1 MTQTTQTPQTPNA
14 TGPAASSAAMFPPNP
29 KRRLTKKS
37 LIVILL
43 ALAGLSVGVIA
54 GGYWLSAGKAL
65 RPSPTDTTQLPAAD
79 DVALLAPLDQ
89 SAPGTAPMDPASASP
104 VTPDG
109 GASNP
114 ISSPSP
120 VASPVESP
128 VVASSPNAAAA
139 PVPVSTTST
148 PSAAT
153 PHSASS
159 SAPTTQAPVSPAKPV
174 TAQTTDN
181 SSTEL
186 EARLSRLE
194 QDMHD
199 LKAIVVAL
207 QQNNPVK
214 VATPRIHHT
223 EALPADADATPAPKR
238 HVTRTRKPAKVTT
251 PPVQLPPPPPPA
263 PEERILSIDTWGG
276 RPSIAIKGSDGK
288 LRFVTEGDVTTK
300 GRIGAAHAATGAI
313 TIVRPDGSRDT
324 VQTREP
330 R

>member
-1 MTQTTQTPQTPNA
+1 MTQSAQTPQTPNA

-37 LIVILL
+37 LIMILL

-79 DVALLAPLDQ
+79 DVALLAPIDQ
-89 SAPGTAPMDPASASP
+89 SAPSTAPMDPAPASP

-109 GASNP
+109 SASNP
-114 ISSPSP
+114 VSAP
-120 VASPVESP
+120 SPVESP

-139 PVPVSTTST
+139 PVSTASAPST
-148 PSAAT
+148 AT
-153 PHSASS
+153 PHSTSS
-159 SAPTTQAPVSPAKPV
+159 SAPTTQAPISPAKPV
-174 TAQTTDN
+174 TAQTIDN
-181 SSTEL
+181 SSAEL
-186 EARLSRLE
+186 ETRLSRLE

-207 QQNNPVK
+207 QQSNPVK
-214 VATPRIHHT
+214 VAAPRTHHT
-223 EALPADADATPAPKR
+223 EALPADSDAVATPAPAPKR
-238 HVTRTRKPAKVTT
+238 HVPRVRKPAKVAT

-288 LRFVTEGDVTTK
+288 LRFVTEGDATTK

-324 VQTREP
+324 LQTREP